1 MHCRVRGAYVIVPGV
16 VYPLLMKSLLLG
28 LSLLACVHH
37 AAAQSSDELLK
48 AELVPE
54 TTTIAAGKPFTVAV
68 KLKHIEHGHTYWKN
82 PGGPGMGTKF
92 KWTLPEGFTAG
103 EPQWPAPIHGKFES
117 FTVYTYEG
125 EVAPLVTITPP
136 ASLKAGDAVALEVSI
151 NALVC
156 VDVCTPV
163 RGLIAKA
170 SVTVADAPGAS
181 EASTAALFA
190 KARAALP
197 VEPKGWTITAEQKD
211 KAFAIV
217 LQPGAG
223 ANAKL
228 AKAYFFSGAYP
239 DQDIDSQKPQ
249 ELKKDGDRWVLNLP
263 PTEDNPPKEALEGLL
278 VSEDGWLDGDATT
291 KAFAVKLPIQ
301 PAGAASAPA
310 APASTPTSTSATT
323 AAIAPA
329 QQYSVGTLLLFA
341 FIGGLILNV
350 MPCVFPVLGI
360 KILGF
365 VQQAGNDRKKIFL
378 HGVAYTLGVLVCF
391 WVLAL
396 FVITL
401 GKGWGAQLQSPLFVL
416 ALCYFFMAFGLNMA
430 GVFEIG
436 TSAVGVGQELQNK
449 SGLRGSFFSGLLAT
463 VVATPCSAPFLGT
476 ALTYAV
482 SLPTMLALG
491 VFTVIGLG
499 LSAPYLILSLAPGL
513 VKKLPRPGAWMESFK
528 QGMSFLIF
536 GTVGYMLWTLGG
548 LVDEWHLLMT
558 IFGLVLVSLACW
570 IYGRWYLPHKS
581 AKARTMGLGFAILA
595 LASGLYLG
603 WPQTAPA
610 KGSAQDI
617 TWQVWS
623 PELVKQLRDAGKP
636 VYIDFTARWCATC
649 QVNKRIYHDASVQQL
664 IHDKGIQLLKADWTN
679 YDDRITQV
687 LRDEYKKAAVPVNVY
702 FAPGAKDP
710 VILPELLSAAT
721 FKDAILG
728 THTIESWW
736 LALAGGGAFVILIV
750 VIARRRE
757 G

>member
-1 MHCRVRGAYVIVPGV
+1 
-16 VYPLLMKSLLLG
+16 MKSLLLG
-28 LSLLACVHH
+28 LSFLACVLN
-37 AAAQSSDELLK
+37 AAAQSPDELLK

-54 TTTIAAGKPFTVAV
+54 TTTVAAGKPFTVAV
-68 KLKHIEHGHTYWKN
+68 KLKHIEHGHSYWKN
-82 PGGPGMGTKF
+82 PGGPGMATKF
-92 KWTLPEGFTAG
+92 KWTLPEGFTAA
-103 EPQWPAPIHGKFES
+103 EPQWPAPKAATAAGFIGYLF
-117 FTVYTYEG
+117 EG
-125 EVAPLVTITPP
+125 EIAPLVTITPP
-136 ASLKAGDAVALEVSI
+136 ASAKAGDSVALEVSI

-156 VDVCTPV
+156 IENCTPV
-163 RGLIAKA
+163 RGLVAKA
-170 SVTVADAPGAS
+170 SVTVADAPGAA

-197 VEPKGWTITAEQKD
+197 IEPKGWTFTAEQKD
-211 KAFAIV
+211 KSFSVV
-217 LQPGAG
+217 LQPGTG

-228 AKAYFFSGAYP
+228 AKAYFFSAAYP

-249 ELKKDGDRWVLNLP
+249 ELKKDGDRWVLSLP

-278 VSEDGWLDGDATT
+278 VSEDGWLDGDANT

-301 PAGAASAPA
+301 PAGAAGQA
-310 APASTPTSTSATT
+310 APTSTPTAKGTT
-323 AAIAPA
+323 AAALSPA
-329 QQYSVGTLLLFA
+329 QQYSIPTLLLFA

-360 KILGF
+360 KIMGF
-365 VQQAGNDRKKIFL
+365 VQQAGQDRKKIFL
-378 HGVAYTLGVLVCF
+378 HGAAYTLGVLVCF
-391 WVLAL
+391 WALAL

-436 TSAVGVGQELQNK
+436 TSAVGVGQGLQNK
-449 SGLRGSFFSGLLAT
+449 SGLQGSFFSGLLAT
-463 VVATPCSAPFLGT
+463 VVATPCSAPFLGP
-476 ALTYAV
+476 ALAYAV
-482 SLPTMLALG
+482 SLPTALALG

-499 LSAPYLILSLAPGL
+499 LASPYLILSLAPGL

-581 AKARTMGLGFAILA
+581 AKARTLGLGFAVLA
-595 LASGLYLG
+595 MASGLYLG
-603 WPQTAPA
+603 WPQAAPA
-610 KGSAQDI
+610 KGSAQDM
-617 TWQVWS
+617 TWQAWS

-649 QVNKRIYHDASVQQL
+649 QVNKRVYHNEGLQKL
-664 IHDKGIQLLKADWTN
+664 IHEKGIQLLKADWTN
-679 YDDRITQV
+679 YDDRITTV

-702 FAPGAKDP
+702 YAPGEKEP
-710 VILPELLSAAT
+710 VILPELLSVDT
-721 FKDAILG
+721 VS
-728 THTIESWW
+728 T
-736 LALAGGGAFVILIV
+736 ALS
-750 VIARRRE
+750 R
-757 G
+757 